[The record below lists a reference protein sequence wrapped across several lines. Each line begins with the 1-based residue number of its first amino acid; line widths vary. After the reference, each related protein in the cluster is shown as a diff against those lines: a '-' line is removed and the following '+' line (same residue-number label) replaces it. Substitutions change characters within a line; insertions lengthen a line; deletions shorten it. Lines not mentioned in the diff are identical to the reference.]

1 VRGRGRVQNSPAG
14 DPRAP
19 KYTFQSKNGVQPNSQ
34 LETLGQLDAAQTLKA
49 HTLLPLAPSALTVSH
64 SLPFSPIPDSQWR
77 RRQQPDRRPSPIP
90 GDGGDSSQAGV
101 LPRGLDLPAASATP
115 RGRPSPAAMASRPG
129 QPPLGRTSP
138 TARPERPRT
147 VGPPQRWR
155 RRWQPGPCTPAR
167 PAFPGGQ
174 ACCSIGGLGGG
185 RSGCGS
191 PVARLW
197 GSQHLGLGRREV
209 GDSRCGRRSGGGCA
223 GVGAL
228 ADRAA
233 EVREPGFRGPVGFRA
248 PAGFGVGAEFPPEW
262 DFGFGAG
269 LLFGFRGR
277 VRERS
282 TRTRPAPL
290 PSICGSFKKIHEKAC
305 NVVKRRRQ

>member
-1 VRGRGRVQNSPAG
+1 MGRAWVYFSPAGLRVRVPDTVRGRGRVQNSPAG

-155 RRWQPGPCTPAR
+155 R
-167 PAFPGGQ
+167 
-174 ACCSIGGLGGG
+174 
-185 RSGCGS
+185 
-191 PVARLW
+191 
-197 GSQHLGLGRREV
+197 
-209 GDSRCGRRSGGGCA
+209 
-223 GVGAL
+223 
-228 ADRAA
+228 
-233 EVREPGFRGPVGFRA
+233 
-248 PAGFGVGAEFPPEW
+248 
-262 DFGFGAG
+262 
-269 LLFGFRGR
+269 
-277 VRERS
+277 
-282 TRTRPAPL
+282 
-290 PSICGSFKKIHEKAC
+290 
-305 NVVKRRRQ
+305 